1 MDNNILLC
9 VFEKVNLEICSQY
22 SIKRKAFYTFYFNKI
37 FTTFF
42 IKIIIQ
48 RIITSCTFNF
58 RTISSRDSS
67 VRNIKSCPTFLYV
80 PLEYFTYLFQRMTI
94 ISTEQTANIQ
104 KKYIKYWNPVHH
116 VPSLCFT
123 NFSPSLSNS
132 SSTFPVFFWHHQFPF
147 SDYILPFH

>member
-1 MDNNILLC
+1 MTVVLS
-9 VFEKVNLEICSQY
+9 F
-22 SIKRKAFYTFYFNKI
+22 TFNKI

-48 RIITSCTFNF
+48 RIIYIMYFQFSNYFISRQF
-58 RTISSRDSS
+58 RPKYQILSHIFICSIRIFHISF
-67 VRNIKSCPTFLYV
+67 PTHDNNQYGTDCQ
-80 PLEYFTYLFQRMTI
+80 YT
-94 ISTEQTANIQ
+94 